1 MAAKTDLRTSRLS
14 ILLLAASMGLVLAS
28 GSFAV
33 AQDAAKPA
41 DSPLDTIM
49 KTRLWADVPEAKDF
63 VRQTRPSSDALDYQ
77 PTNGVSAERPALRT
91 KSELEAMQAE
101 LEGAGSRNQMK
112 AGQRKRSGS
121 APVAEARKAA
131 PGKPSQT
138 N

>member
-1 MAAKTDLRTSRLS
+1 MAATTDLQTSRLR
-14 ILLLAASMGLVLAS
+14 ILLLAPAMGLVLVS
-28 GSFAV
+28 GSFAL
-33 AQDAAKPA
+33 AQDPAKP

-49 KTRLWADVPEAKDF
+49 KTRIWADVPEAKDF

-91 KSELEAMQAE
+91 KGELEAMQAE